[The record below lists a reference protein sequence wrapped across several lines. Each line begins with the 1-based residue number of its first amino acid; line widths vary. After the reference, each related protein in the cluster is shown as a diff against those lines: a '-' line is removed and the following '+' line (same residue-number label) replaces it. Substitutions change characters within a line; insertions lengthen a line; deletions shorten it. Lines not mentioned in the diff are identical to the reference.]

1 MARGPVDQLEEGV
14 VLHAPLELRLGLFVV
29 LVRTLED
36 LVGGVLAVLLVVL
49 VVVLVVVAGASWS

>member
-14 VLHAPLELRLGLFVV
+14 VLDAPLELRLGLFVV

-36 LVGGVLAVLLVVL
+36 LVG
-49 VVVLVVVAGASWS
+49 VVVVMVVTVTVVVP